1 MDTWLKM
8 LSPEESG
15 LAVLGLALLIGSGV
29 EGCQSHRP
37 QRPSEEALTDSLAE
51 GYQWLGEQYERRGD
65 AMPPAMRG
73 MRSRMQAMR
82 SRSTEESRM
91 GRMKERRGKM
101 KGMMGERGAE
111 GLARDTTDRQFRMG
125 HRDMSAMHETM
136 ARMHSERRARM
147 AARHQ
152 KMARWH
158 EKMMGGPSEESSQAS
173 GENTQVPDDA
183 TRSGAAIFTQQ
194 CASCHG
200 QSGQGISGT
209 FPPVADSKWV
219 TGDVSVA
226 ARIVFHGLEG
236 PVEVRGQP
244 YDGVMPAFGGRLSDA
259 EVAGLL
265 TFLRTSLNDGGSP
278 VGAEEIERIREDY
291 ADRNQAW
298 TAEELQ

>member
-1 MDTWLKM
+1 MNRLLRIRRTLPNLPAFVLM
-8 LSPEESG
+8 VG
-15 LAVLGLALLIGSGV
+15 AVLG
-29 EGCQSHRP
+29 GCQSPGP
-37 QRPSEEALTDSLAE
+37 QRATEEALTDSLAE
-51 GYQWLGEQYERRGD
+51 GYQWLEAQYERMGE

-73 MRSRMQAMR
+73 MRSRMQAMHGRMMEGR
-82 SRSTEESRM
+82 SGRM
-91 GRMKERRGKM
+91 GRMKERMGKM

-111 GLARDTTDRQFRMG
+111 GPVRDTTGQQFRMG
-125 HRDMSAMHETM
+125 HRVMSAMHETM

-158 EKMMGGPSEESSQAS
+158 EKMMGGSSEESSRAS
-173 GENTQVPDDA
+173 GETTQVPDDV

-226 ARIVFHGLEG
+226 ARIVLHGLEG
-236 PVEVRGQP
+236 PVEVRGQR

-265 TFLRTSLNDGGSP
+265 TFLRTSLDDGGSP
-278 VGAEEIERIREDY
+278 VSAEEIERIREDY